1 MINPQPDYK
10 FLYEQ
15 SQKRLAEAE
24 TKVWKLTEAE
34 AQTQK
39 QIQDLAQAKAK
50 AQQQIQSLTQGELKA
65 QQQVV
70 ELKQQLHLALLEA
83 NSLRRK
89 LFGIKS
95 DNRVTK
101 ASQDQLE
108 LFSLG
113 ATAQDI
119 AQSEEEL
126 KKQVKEVHQ
135 QQEAAAEKRKHA
147 PRSASRMVLPET
159 LEREEVIIDPQTD
172 LSNYAVIGEDVTEV
186 LVLIPASFKVKR
198 IIRRR
203 WALKDSS
210 DTESKGVLIA
220 PIPSR
225 TVKRGLFDESVLV
238 YLLIS
243 KYIDHLP
250 LHRQM
255 NIFQRAGINIP
266 ASTLSDNTAA
276 VCQALLPLYQA
287 LKRELLSNLYL
298 QADETTIKVLKSEK
312 KDACH
317 LGYYW
322 SLHAPTDG
330 LVLFEYQPGR
340 DQEGPKKLL
349 QNFTGVLQSDG
360 YAVYQA
366 LFKNSQTVNQLY
378 CMAHIRRKF
387 DEAYEYDKE
396 RSTHAVKEIGKL
408 YGIEKEIREASEQL
422 SETQIAEKRMRE
434 AAPILH
440 EMKAWMLKEYPKVLP
455 KSPMGKALAYALNLW
470 DNMHYYTLHGHLQ
483 LDNNAIENAIRPIA
497 LGRKNY
503 LFAGTHETAQ
513 NAAMIYS
520 LFATCKKHN
529 VNEQEWLTDVLRK
542 MNDPQYEGKFS
553 DLLPHRWKK

>member
-1 MINPQPDYK
+1 
-10 FLYEQ
+10 
-15 SQKRLAEAE
+15 
-24 TKVWKLTEAE
+24 
-34 AQTQK
+34 
-39 QIQDLAQAKAK
+39 
-50 AQQQIQSLTQGELKA
+50 
-65 QQQVV
+65 
-70 ELKQQLHLALLEA
+70 
-83 NSLRRK
+83 
-89 LFGIKS
+89 
-95 DNRVTK
+95 
-101 ASQDQLE
+101 
-108 LFSLG
+108 
-113 ATAQDI
+113 
-119 AQSEEEL
+119 
-126 KKQVKEVHQ
+126 
-135 QQEAAAEKRKHA
+135 
-147 PRSASRMVLPET
+147 MVLPES
-159 LEREEVIIDPQTD
+159 LEREEVIIDPKGD
-172 LSNYAVIGEDVTEV
+172 LRAYAVIGEDVTEV

-203 WALKDSS
+203 WALKDNT
-210 DTESKGVLIA
+210 DTESKGILIA

-250 LHRQM
+250 LYRQIK
-255 NIFQRAGINIP
+255 IFQRAGIDVC

-276 VCQALLPLYQA
+276 VCQALLPLYLA
-287 LKRELLSNLYL
+287 LKRELLANLYL
-298 QADETTIKVLKSEK
+298 QADETTIKVLKSDK
-312 KDACH
+312 KNACH

-322 SLHAPTDG
+322 AVHAPVDG

-340 DQEGPKKLL
+340 GQEGPKKLL
-349 QNFTGVLQSDG
+349 QNFSGVLQSDG

-366 LFKNSQTVNQLY
+366 LFKNSQRVNQLY

-387 DEAYEYDKE
+387 DEAFAYDKE
-396 RSTHAVKEIGKL
+396 RSSYAVKEIAKL
-408 YGIEKEIREASEQL
+408 YGIEKSIREASPQL
-422 SETQIAEKRMRE
+422 SETQIVEIRMNQ

-440 EMKAWMLKEYPKVLP
+440 ELKAWMLEEYPKVLP
-455 KSPMGKALAYALNLW
+455 KSPIGKAFAYALSLW

-483 LDNNAIENAIRPIA
+483 IDNNAIENAIRPIA

-529 VNEQEWLTDVLRK
+529 VNEQEWLKDVLRK
-542 MNDPQYEGKFS
+542 MNDPQYDGKFS

>member
-1 MINPQPDYK
+1 MTSTQPDYK
-10 FLYEQ
+10 LLYEE

-24 TKVWKLTEAE
+24 LRARQLAEAE
-34 AQTQK
+34 LDIK
-39 QIQDLAQAKAK
+39 
-50 AQQQIQSLTQGELKA
+50 QQIQHIA
-65 QQQVV
+65 QAEANAQQVV
-70 ELKQQLHLALLEA
+70 AELKQQLHLALLDA
-83 NSLRRK
+83 NALRRK

-101 ASQDQLE
+101 ASPDQLE
-108 LFSLG
+108 LFTLG
-113 ATAQDI
+113 ATQEDI
-119 AQSEEEL
+119 TQSEEEL
-126 KKQVKEVHQ
+126 QKEVKEVNQ
-135 QQEAAAEKRKHA
+135 QQEAAAEKRKRA
-147 PRSASRMVLPET
+147 PRTASRMVLPDT
-159 LEREEVIIDPQTD
+159 LEREEVIIDPQGD

-186 LVLIPASFKVKR
+186 LVLTPASFKVKR

-203 WALKDSS
+203 WALKDNT

-225 TVKRGLFDESVLV
+225 TVKRGLLDESVLV

-255 NIFQRAGINIP
+255 KIFRRAGINIP

-276 VCQALLPLYQA
+276 VCQALLPLYLA

-298 QADETTIKVLKSEK
+298 QADETTIKVLSNEK
-312 KDACH
+312 NGGRRSGACH

-322 SLHAPTDG
+322 ALHAPVDG
-330 LVLFEYQPGR
+330 LVLFEYQQGR
-340 DQEGPKKLL
+340 GQEGPKKLL
-349 QNFTGVLQSDG
+349 ECFRGVLQSDG
-360 YAVYQA
+360 YKVYQA
-366 LFKNSQTVNQLY
+366 LFKNSPHVNQLY

-387 DEAYEYDKE
+387 DEAVSYDAE
-396 RSTHAVKEIGKL
+396 RSAYAVKTIAKL
-408 YGIEKEIREASEQL
+408 YGIEKSIREASPQL
-422 SETQIAEKRMRE
+422 SETQITGKRMAE
-434 AAPILH
+434 ATPVLH
-440 EMKAWMLKEYPKVLP
+440 EMKAWMLAEYPKVLP
-455 KSPMGKALAYALNLW
+455 KSPIGKALSYALGLW

-483 LDNNAIENAIRPIA
+483 IDNNSIENAIRPIA

-503 LFAGTHETAQ
+503 LFAGTHDAAQ

-542 MNDPQYEGKFS
+542 MNDPEYEGKFS

>member
-1 MINPQPDYK
+1 MLYFYSMTNPQPDYK
-10 FLYEQ
+10 LLYEE

-24 TKVWKLTEAE
+24 DKT
-34 AQTQK
+34 QTLVKENANTRQEV
-39 QIQDLAQAKAK
+39 A
-50 AQQQIQSLTQGELKA
+50 
-65 QQQVV
+65 

-83 NSLRRK
+83 NGLRRK

-95 DNRVTK
+95 DSRVTK
-101 ASQDQLE
+101 ASEDQLE
-108 LFSLG
+108 LFTLG
-113 ATAQDI
+113 ATAEDI
-119 AQSEEEL
+119 ARSEEEL
-126 KKQVKEVHQ
+126 QKEVKEVNQ
-135 QQEAAAEKRKHA
+135 QQEAVTEKRKRA
-147 PRSASRMVLPET
+147 PRTASRMVLPQT
-159 LEREEVIIDPQTD
+159 LEREEVIIDPKGD
-172 LSNYAVIGEDVTEV
+172 LSGYALIGEDVTEV
-186 LVLIPASFKVKR
+186 LVLVPASFKVKR

-203 WALKDSS
+203 WALKDNT

-255 NIFQRAGINIP
+255 KIFQRAGINIP

-276 VCQALLPLYQA
+276 VCQALLPLYLA

-312 KDACH
+312 KGACH

-322 SLHAPTDG
+322 ALHAPIDG
-330 LVLFEYQPGR
+330 LVLFEYQSGR

-349 QNFTGVLQSDG
+349 QNFIGVLQSDG

-387 DEAYEYDKE
+387 DEAFSYDKE
-396 RSTHAVKEIGKL
+396 RSIYAVKEIARL
-408 YGIEKEIREASEQL
+408 YGIEKQIKEASPQL
-422 SETQIAEKRMRE
+422 SETQIVEKRMME
-434 AAPILH
+434 AAPILR
-440 EMKAWMLKEYPKVLP
+440 ELKSWMLAEYPKVLP
-455 KSPMGKALAYALNLW
+455 KSPIGKALAYALSLW

-483 LDNNAIENAIRPIA
+483 IDNNSIENAIRPIA

-503 LFAGTHETAQ
+503 LFAGTHDAAQ
-513 NAAMIYS
+513 NAAMVYS
-520 LFATCKKHN
+520 LFATCKRHN
-529 VNEQEWLTDVLRK
+529 VNEQEWLRDVLMK
-542 MNDPQYEGKFS
+542 MNDQEYDGKFS
-553 DLLPHRWKK
+553 DLLPHRWKKK

>member
-1 MINPQPDYK
+1 MLYFYPMTSPQSDYK
-10 FLYEQ
+10 LLYEQ
-15 SQKRLAEAE
+15 SQKELAEAALK
-24 TKVWKLTEAE
+24 T
-34 AQTQK
+34 
-39 QIQDLAQAKAK
+39 QDLEQAEAK
-50 AQQQIQSLTQGELKA
+50 AQLKVRDLE
-65 QQQVV
+65 Q
-70 ELKQQLHLALLEA
+70 KLHLALLEA
-83 NSLRRK
+83 NGLRRK

-95 DNRVTK
+95 DNRVSK
-101 ASQDQLE
+101 ASEGQLDI
-108 LFSLG
+108 FSLG
-113 ATAQDI
+113 ATTKDV

-126 KKQVKEVHQ
+126 RKEVKELDQ
-135 QQEAAAEKRKHA
+135 QQEKAAEKRKRA
-147 PRSASRMVLPET
+147 PRTASRMVLPDS
-159 LEREEVIIDPQTD
+159 LEREEVIIDPQGD
-172 LSNYAVIGEDVTEV
+172 LSNYTIIGEEVTEV
-186 LVLIPASFKVKR
+186 LVLVPASFKVKR
-198 IIRRR
+198 IIRRK
-203 WALKDSS
+203 WALKDSH

-225 TVKRGLFDESVLV
+225 TVKRGLFDESLLA

-250 LHRQM
+250 LHRQIKM
-255 NIFQRAGINIP
+255 FQRAGIHLP

-276 VCQALLPLYQA
+276 VCQALLPLYLA

-298 QADETTIKVLKSEK
+298 QADETTIRVLKSEK

-322 SLHAPTDG
+322 AVHAPVDG

-340 DQEGPKKLL
+340 DQEGPGKLF
-349 QNFTGVLQSDG
+349 QGFTGVVQSDG
-360 YAVYQA
+360 YNVYQA

-387 DEAYEYDKE
+387 DEAFDYDKE
-396 RSTHAVKEIGKL
+396 RAGYAVKQIARL
-408 YGIEKEIREASEQL
+408 YGIEKYIREATPQL
-422 SETQIAEKRMRE
+422 TETQIVEKRMEE
-434 AAPILH
+434 ATPILH
-440 EMKAWMLKEYPKVLP
+440 ELKAWMLAEYPKVLP
-455 KSPMGKALAYALNLW
+455 KSPIGKALAYALSLW

-483 LDNNAIENAIRPIA
+483 IDNNAIENAIRPIA

-529 VNEQEWLTDVLRK
+529 VNEQEWLTDVLQK
-542 MNDPQYEGKFS
+542 MNDPEYDGKFS
-553 DLLPHRWKK
+553 DLLPHRWKKQNTSSL

>member
-1 MINPQPDYK
+1 
-10 FLYEQ
+10 
-15 SQKRLAEAE
+15 
-24 TKVWKLTEAE
+24 
-34 AQTQK
+34 
-39 QIQDLAQAKAK
+39 
-50 AQQQIQSLTQGELKA
+50 
-65 QQQVV
+65 
-70 ELKQQLHLALLEA
+70 
-83 NSLRRK
+83 
-89 LFGIKS
+89 
-95 DNRVTK
+95 
-101 ASQDQLE
+101 
-108 LFSLG
+108 
-113 ATAQDI
+113 
-119 AQSEEEL
+119 
-126 KKQVKEVHQ
+126 
-135 QQEAAAEKRKHA
+135 
-147 PRSASRMVLPET
+147 MVLPET
-159 LEREEVIIDPQTD
+159 LEREEVIIDPKGD

-203 WALKDSS
+203 WALKDNT

-255 NIFQRAGINIP
+255 KIFQRAGINIP

-276 VCQALLPLYQA
+276 VCQALLPLYLA

-298 QADETTIKVLKSEK
+298 QADETTIKVLKSGPPPGQK
-312 KDACH
+312 KGACH

-322 SLHAPTDG
+322 ALHAPVDG
-330 LVLFEYQPGR
+330 LVLFEYQQGR
-340 DQEGPKKLL
+340 GQEGPKKLL
-349 QNFTGVLQSDG
+349 QNFSGVLQSDG

-366 LFKNSQTVNQLY
+366 LFKNSQSVNQLY

-387 DEAYEYDKE
+387 DEAHDYDND
-396 RSTHAVKEIGKL
+396 RSSYAVKEIAKL
-408 YGIEKEIREASEQL
+408 YGIEKSIREASPQL
-422 SETQIAEKRMRE
+422 SETQIVEKRMTE
-434 AAPILH
+434 AAPILR
-440 EMKAWMLKEYPKVLP
+440 ELKDWMLAEYPKVLP
-455 KSPMGKALAYALNLW
+455 KSPIGKALAYALGLW

-483 LDNNAIENAIRPIA
+483 IDNNAIENAIRPIA

-503 LFAGTHETAQ
+503 LFAGTHDAAQ

-542 MNDPQYEGKFS
+542 MNDPEYDGKFS

>member
-1 MINPQPDYK
+1 MTSPQPDYK
-10 FLYEQ
+10 LLYEQ
-15 SQKRLAEAE
+15 SQKRLAEVELKARQ
-24 TKVWKLTEAE
+24 LAEAE
-34 AQTQK
+34 LDTK
-39 QIQDLAQAKAK
+39 EQIQHLAQAEAK
-50 AQQQIQSLTQGELKA
+50 AQQQVE
-65 QQQVV
+65 
-70 ELKQQLHLALLEA
+70 ELKQKLHLALLEA
-83 NSLRRK
+83 NGLRRK

-101 ASQDQLE
+101 ASEGQLD

-113 ATAQDI
+113 ATAEDI
-119 AQSEEEL
+119 AQSEQQL
-126 KKQVKEVHQ
+126 QKEIKALDQ
-135 QQEAAAEKRKHA
+135 QQEKAAEKRKRA
-147 PRSASRMVLPET
+147 PRRASRMVLPDS
-159 LEREEVIIDPQTD
+159 LEREEVIIDPQGD
-172 LSNYAVIGEDVTEV
+172 LSSYAIIGEEVTELLV
-186 LVLIPASFKVKR
+186 LVPASFKVKR
-198 IIRRR
+198 IIRRK
-203 WALKDSS
+203 WALKDST
-210 DTESKGVLIA
+210 DIESKGVLLA

-225 TVKRGLFDESVLV
+225 TVKRGLFDESLLA

-255 NIFQRAGINIP
+255 KIFQRAGINIP

-276 VCQALLPLYQA
+276 VCQALLPLYLA

-312 KDACH
+312 KNGRRPGACH

-322 SLHAPTDG
+322 AVHAPVDG

-340 DQEGPKKLL
+340 DQEGPRKL
-349 QNFTGVLQSDG
+349 FRGFKGVVQSDG
-360 YAVYQA
+360 YKVYQA
-366 LFKNSQTVNQLY
+366 LFKNNQSVNQLY

-387 DEAYEYDKE
+387 DEAFEYDKE
-396 RSTHAVKEIGKL
+396 RAGYAVRQIARL
-408 YGIEKEIREASEQL
+408 YGIEKYIREASPQL
-422 SETQIAEKRMRE
+422 TETQVVEKRMEE
-434 AAPILH
+434 ASPILH
-440 EMKAWMLKEYPKVLP
+440 ELKAWMLAEHPKVLP
-455 KSPMGKALAYALNLW
+455 KSPIGKALAYALSLW

-483 LDNNAIENAIRPIA
+483 IDNNAIENAIRPIA

-542 MNDPQYEGKFS
+542 MNDPEYDGKFS
-553 DLLPHRWKK
+553 DLLPHRWNKQKTCSL

>member
-1 MINPQPDYK
+1 MTNPQPDYK
-10 FLYEQ
+10 LLYEE
-15 SQKRLAEAE
+15 SLKRLAEAE
-24 TKVWKLTEAE
+24 VKS
-34 AQTQK
+34 QTLVKENANARQ
-39 QIQDLAQAKAK
+39 
-50 AQQQIQSLTQGELKA
+50 E
-65 QQQVV
+65 VV

-83 NSLRRK
+83 NGLRRK

-101 ASQDQLE
+101 ASEDQLA
-108 LFSLG
+108 LFTLG
-113 ATAQDI
+113 ATPEDI
-119 AQSEEEL
+119 AQSEAKLEKE
-126 KKQVKEVHQ
+126 VKEVNQ
-135 QQEAAAEKRKHA
+135 QQEAATEKRKRA
-147 PRSASRMVLPET
+147 PRTASRMVLPEA
-159 LEREEVIIDPQTD
+159 LEREEVIIDPKGD

-186 LVLIPASFKVKR
+186 LVLTPASFKVKR

-203 WALKDSS
+203 WALKDNT
-210 DTESKGVLIA
+210 DVESKGILIA

-243 KYIDHLP
+243 KYVDHLP

-255 NIFQRAGINIP
+255 KIFQRAGISIP

-276 VCQALLPLYQA
+276 VCQVLQPLYLA

-298 QADETTIKVLKSEK
+298 QADETTIKVLKGGSPPDGK
-312 KDACH
+312 KEGCH

-322 SLHAPTDG
+322 AVHAPVDG
-330 LVLFEYQPGR
+330 LVLFEYQQGR
-340 DQEGPKKLL
+340 DQEGPKKLF
-349 QNFTGVLQSDG
+349 QHFTGVVQSDG
-360 YAVYQA
+360 YKVYQA
-366 LFKNSQTVNQLY
+366 LFKNSKTVNQLY

-387 DEAYEYDKE
+387 DEAHYYDKE
-396 RSTHAVKEIGKL
+396 RSAYAVKEIARL
-408 YGIEKEIREASEQL
+408 YGIEKSIREASEPL
-422 SETQIAEKRMRE
+422 SETQIVEKRMEE
-434 AAPILH
+434 ASPILNK
-440 EMKAWMLKEYPKVLP
+440 MKTWMLTEYPKVLP
-455 KSPMGKALAYALNLW
+455 KSPIGKALAYALGLW

-483 LDNNAIENAIRPIA
+483 IDNNAIENAIRPIA

-513 NAAMIYS
+513 NAAMVYS
-520 LFATCKKHN
+520 LFATCKKNN

-542 MNDPQYEGKFS
+542 MNDPEYEGKFS

>member
-1 MINPQPDYK
+1 MCAKATFLLYFYPMINAQPDYK

-15 SQKRLAEAE
+15 SQK
-24 TKVWKLTEAE
+24 KLTEATLKTRNLE
-34 AQTQK
+34 
-39 QIQDLAQAKAK
+39 QAEAK
-50 AQQQIQSLTQGELKA
+50 AQQQVQRLSEAELKA
-65 QQQVV
+65 RQQVQDL
-70 ELKQQLHLALLEA
+70 EQKLHLALLEA
-83 NSLRRK
+83 NGLRRK

-101 ASQDQLE
+101 ASKEQLE

-113 ATAQDI
+113 ATAQDV

-126 KKQVKEVHQ
+126 RKEVQ
-135 QQEAAAEKRKHA
+135 EENQLQEAAAEKRKRA
-147 PRSASRMVLPET
+147 PRTASRMILPET
-159 LEREEVIIDPQTD
+159 LEREEVIIDPQGD
-172 LSNYAVIGEDVTEV
+172 LSNYAIIGEDVTEV
-186 LVLIPASFKVKR
+186 LVLVPASFKVKR

-203 WALKDSS
+203 WALKDNA

-225 TVKRGLFDESVLV
+225 TVKRGLFDESVLA

-250 LHRQM
+250 LHRQIK
-255 NIFQRAGINIP
+255 IFKRAGIDIP

-276 VCQALLPLYQA
+276 VCQALLPLYLA
-287 LKRELLSNLYL
+287 LKRELLANLYL

-312 KDACH
+312 KGACH

-322 SLHAPTDG
+322 ALHAPVDG

-340 DQEGPKKLL
+340 GQEGPRKLF
-349 QNFTGVLQSDG
+349 QHFAGVVQSDG
-360 YAVYQA
+360 YKVYQT

-387 DEAYEYDKE
+387 DEAFDYDKE
-396 RSTHAVKEIGKL
+396 RSAQAVKQIAKL
-408 YGIEKEIREASEQL
+408 YGIEKHIREASPQL
-422 SETQIAEKRMRE
+422 TETQIVKKRMAE
-434 AAPILH
+434 ATPILH
-440 EMKAWMLKEYPKVLP
+440 ELKTWMLAEYPKVLP
-455 KSPMGKALAYALNLW
+455 KSPIGKAIAYALGLW

-483 LDNNAIENAIRPIA
+483 IDNNSIENAIRPIA

-529 VNEQEWLTDVLRK
+529 VNEQEWLTDVLSK
-542 MNDPQYEGKFS
+542 MNDPEYEGKFS

>member
-10 FLYEQ
+10 LLYEQ

-24 TKVWKLTEAE
+24 DKT
-34 AQTQK
+34 QTLVKENANTRQEV
-39 QIQDLAQAKAK
+39 A
-50 AQQQIQSLTQGELKA
+50 
-65 QQQVV
+65 
-70 ELKQQLHLALLEA
+70 ELKQQLHLALLDA
-83 NSLRRK
+83 NALRRK

-101 ASQDQLE
+101 ASEDQLE
-108 LFSLG
+108 LFTLG
-113 ATAQDI
+113 ATLEDI
-119 AQSEEEL
+119 ARSEEEL
-126 KKQVKEVHQ
+126 QKEVKEVNQ
-135 QQEAAAEKRKHA
+135 QQEAAAEKRKRA
-147 PRSASRMVLPET
+147 PRTASRMVLPET
-159 LEREEVIIDPQTD
+159 LEREEVIIDPKGD

-203 WALKDSS
+203 WALKDNT
-210 DTESKGVLIA
+210 DTESKGILIA

-255 NIFQRAGINIP
+255 KIFARAGINIP

-276 VCQALLPLYQA
+276 VCQALLPLYLA

-298 QADETTIKVLKSEK
+298 QADETTIKVLKSGSPPGEK
-312 KDACH
+312 KEGCH

-322 SLHAPTDG
+322 AVHAPVDG
-330 LVLFEYQPGR
+330 LVFFEYQPGR
-340 DQEGPKKLL
+340 GQEGPKKL
-349 QNFTGVLQSDG
+349 FRGFAGVVQSDG
-360 YAVYQA
+360 YKVYQA

-387 DEAYEYDKE
+387 DEAHDYDKE
-396 RSTHAVKEIGKL
+396 RSIYVVKEIAKL
-408 YGIEKEIREASEQL
+408 YEIEKSIREASPEL
-422 SETQIAEKRMRE
+422 TEPQIVEKRMAE
-434 AAPILH
+434 ATPILH
-440 EMKAWMLKEYPKVLP
+440 ELKAWMLAEYPKVLP
-455 KSPMGKALAYALNLW
+455 KSPVGKAIAYALGLW
-470 DNMHYYTLHGHLQ
+470 DSMHYYTLHGHLQ
-483 LDNNAIENAIRPIA
+483 IDNNAIENAIRPIA

-542 MNDPQYEGKFS
+542 MNDPEYEGKFS